1 MIVCTASNNIIS
13 KIDKFFCHS
22 FTIFYYIPDV
32 FFILIGHGF
41 FSTNGFGGNNVH
53 KRATLIAGEYGAV
66 DFLGKFRLTEN
77 KSTTRAT
84 QSFMSGSSNYI
95 RKTKGRGVLTSSYQT
110 CDMSHID
117 HEVRA
122 IISVECNEIIELYR
136 LNYFINSF
144 KINNSTIC
152 TCSCKNQFRSIISD
166 FVFKVFVI
174 DKSIFVYVVKFN
186 IVKFATKINWA
197 AV

>member
-1 MIVCTASNNIIS
+1 MVICTASNNIIS

-22 FTIFYYIPDV
+22 LAIFYYILDV
-32 FFILIGHGF
+32 FFILVGHGF

-53 KRATLIAGEYGAV
+53 EWPTLIAGEYGAIN
-66 DFLGKFRLTEN
+66 FLGKFRLTEN

-84 QSFMSGSSNYI
+84 QSFMSGSSDNI
-95 RKTKGRGVLTSSYQT
+95 RKTKRRGVLPSSYQT

-122 IISVECNEIIELYR
+122 IIYIKRNKIIELYR

-152 TCSCKNQFRSIISD
+152 TCSCKNQFRFIISD

-174 DKSIFVYVVKFN
+174 DKAIFVYVVKFN
-186 IVKFATKINWA
+186 IVKFTAKIN
-197 AV
+197 

>member
-1 MIVCTASNNIIS
+1 MIVCPASNNIIS

-22 FTIFYYIPDV
+22 LTIFDYIPDV
-32 FFILIGHGF
+32 LFILIGHGF
-41 FSTNGFGGNNVH
+41 FGTNSFGGNNVH

-66 DFLGKFRLTEN
+66 NFLGKFRLAEN
-77 KSTTRAT
+77 KSTTGAT
-84 QSFMSGSSNYI
+84 QSFMSSSSDNVC
-95 RKTKGRGVLTSSYQT
+95 KTKRRRMFPSSYQT

-122 IISVECNEIIELYR
+122 IIYVKRNKIIKLYR
-136 LNYFINSF
+136 LNYFIYSF

-152 TCSCKNQFRSIISD
+152 TCSCKNQFRFIISD

-186 IVKFATKINWA
+186 IVKFAAKINWA
-197 AV
+197 AM